1 MNGRGRPE
9 VLASTEVL
17 EVLLDEEWHTANDL
31 AEQFGVIAPTVRNKI
46 RELRSAGW
54 PIMPGAKGLKLIDDT
69 RIDDNVADEW
79 RYMVSWAKGTLEG
92 LATVAEPMNK
102 PKLIRALR
110 QALPADRVTRKQLRS
125 ASVTLTRLIEAAYI
139 EGEEDE

>member
-1 MNGRGRPE
+1 
-9 VLASTEVL
+9 
-17 EVLLDEEWHTANDL
+17 
-31 AEQFGVIAPTVRNKI
+31 
-46 RELRSAGW
+46 
-54 PIMPGAKGLKLIDDT
+54 MPGAKGLKLIDDT